1 MTTPVR
7 IAATVASI
15 VAAGIGVS
23 GGAGAATIQ
32 IVSDDGAPLALT
44 APVAVRNMSQL
55 VTVVSAA
62 PTQALRIVV
71 TGPNGAQLATVEC
84 GDPTQALPVA
94 YVGNGTY
101 TVEVATFTRSTCNT
115 QAGPTQFA
123 VYGIEAS
130 VLFGRPRG
138 TILTRAPGS
147 LTIKQ
152 HEIPIGTNPGS
163 LSTDIYY
170 ARNGV
175 LLPDGSLAPTPARR
189 QLAVTTATEMV
200 PTRFDKPGRWV
211 IVARAHGF
219 GGPLG
224 TYYSPWTKL
233 EVDVHAPFDLK
244 RFALTDS
251 RGPSYRMSAELREF
265 SAWGTVSMSVARGD
279 KGGRYRSLGP
289 VNIVDHRI
297 GKRFTL
303 SRPGR
308 YRLKFVYK
316 GTRLI
321 AGGFQIKR
329 IDVSRKV
336 LTGGATRAAAVAR

>member
-7 IAATVASI
+7 IAATVASV
-15 VAAGIGVS
+15 VAVGV
-23 GGAGAATIQ
+23 GAPGAASAATIQ
-32 IVSDDGAPLALT
+32 IVDDNGGPLALT

-55 VTVVSAA
+55 VTVISAA

-130 VLFGRPRG
+130 VPFGQQRG
-138 TILTRAPGS
+138 MIMTRSPGS
-147 LTIKQ
+147 LTTTP
-152 HEIPIGTNPGS
+152 HAIPIGINPGA
-163 LSTDIYY
+163 LSTEVYY
-170 ARNGV
+170 ARNGA
-175 LLPDGSLAPTPARR
+175 LLADGSLAPTPARR
-189 QLAVTTATEMV
+189 QLAVATATETV

-211 IVARAHGF
+211 IVARALGF
-219 GGPLG
+219 GGVLG

-244 RFALTDS
+244 RIALTDS
-251 RGPSYRMSAELREF
+251 RGPSYRISAQVREF
-265 SAWGTVSMSVARGD
+265 SAWGTVEMSVARGD

-289 VNIVDHRI
+289 VKIVDHRI
-297 GKRFTL
+297 SKRFTL

-329 IDVSRKV
+329 IEVSRKI
-336 LTGGATRAAAVAR
+336 LIGGATRAAAVAR